1 MSRAATSAVVFSFAY
16 ETWADARSRQMSW
29 SADRMVERLLADETI
44 PSVLVSDPLRSHL
57 GRLDV
62 KRRRLLDAGFPE
74 RAGRVLVH
82 PRRWRRKDHPH
93 RAPAAAAYRRLDR
106 WLWLEASRRNLEGV
120 LVTCHPVH
128 AAVADRGRW
137 TDVVYYGWD
146 DWLNYPP
153 FEPARDLMAWSYRQM
168 AENDV
173 AVIGVSETLV
183 ERIGA
188 RRSTVVPN
196 AISILDYRDLPAPPS
211 WFTRIQGPI
220 ALYAGS
226 LERRIDVRGLEAA
239 ARQLPGWT
247 FVLVGYLAEPHL
259 FDELVAL
266 PNVVFSHLVPRP
278 QVLAMMAAADVGLV
292 PHLETPMTV
301 TMSPLKL
308 YEYLAAGTPVVAS
321 DLPPMRGISERCLL
335 VPPGSDLTSAI
346 LQAAGLPRVQGPELE
361 SWRRAHDWD
370 VRYASWRAAIGL
382 PVDEGTIEL
391 DQPVADGSPGQLRG

>member
-1 MSRAATSAVVFSFAY
+1 MSSPLPGVVFSFAY
-16 ETWADARSRQMSW
+16 ETWADAMSRQMSW
-29 SADRMVERLLADETI
+29 SADRMVERLLVDDSI

-57 GRLDV
+57 GRIHGG
-62 KRRRLLDAGFPE
+62 RRRLLDAGFPQ
-74 RAGRVLVH
+74 RPGRVLVH
-82 PRRWRRKDHPH
+82 PRRFRRKDHHDRTPG
-93 RAPAAAAYRRLDR
+93 AAAYRRLDR
-106 WLWLEASRRNLEGV
+106 WLWRQASRRNLTGV

-128 AAVADRGRW
+128 AAVADRERW

-153 FEPARDLMAWSYRQM
+153 FEPARDLMSWSYRQI

-173 AVIGVSETLV
+173 AVVGVSEALV

-196 AISILDYRDLPAPPS
+196 AISSQDYRDLPAPPK
-211 WFTRIQGPI
+211 WFTQIRGPI
-220 ALYAGS
+220 AFYAGS

-239 ARQLPGWT
+239 ARQLSGWT
-247 FVLVGYLAEPHL
+247 FVLVGYLAEPRL
-259 FDELVAL
+259 FDELLGL

-278 QVLAMMAAADVGLV
+278 EVLAMMGAADVGLV

-321 DLPPMRGISERCLL
+321 DLPPMRGISDRCLL
-335 VPPGSDLTSAI
+335 VPPGGDFTSAI
-346 LQAAGLPRVQGPELE
+346 L
-361 SWRRAHDWD
+361 
-370 VRYASWRAAIGL
+370 RAAAIPPCNQRSLRAG
-382 PVDEGTIEL
+382 
-391 DQPVADGSPGQLRG
+391 DGPMTGMCDTRHGAPPSAFPSMTAP